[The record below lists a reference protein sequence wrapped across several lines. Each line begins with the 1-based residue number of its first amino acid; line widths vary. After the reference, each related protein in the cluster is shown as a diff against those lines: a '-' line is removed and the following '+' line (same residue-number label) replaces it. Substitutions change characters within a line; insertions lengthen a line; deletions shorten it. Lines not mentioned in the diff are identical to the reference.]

1 MTKDAGSLDD
11 AIEGIRGSLA
21 YNNLIEALNRVFGGR
36 WSERWIRPDGNPHDF
51 EMIIDIDGE
60 AGAAY
65 IGAGRTYMS
74 GMWSAGPGG
83 RISVGVPVSYV
94 PKSESVGPDGRY
106 RDWVDDMIGTD
117 DEKKCYEWGADGEDV
132 DDIVGLLRILE
143 RYLVQ
148 RDGRESQ
155 S

>member
-1 MTKDAGSLDD
+1 MTKSKDSLAD

-21 YNNLIEALNRVFGGR
+21 YKNLLEALDRVFGGR
-36 WSERWIRPDGNPHDF
+36 WSERWIRPDGIPHDF
-51 EMIIDIDGE
+51 QMIIDIDGE
-60 AGAAY
+60 EGAAY
-65 IGAGRTYMS
+65 IGVGRTYMS

-83 RISVGVPVSYV
+83 FISVSVPVSYI
-94 PKSESVGPDGRY
+94 PESESAGPDGRY
-106 RDWVDDMIGTD
+106 RDWVRDMVGTD
-117 DEKKCYEWGADGEDV
+117 EEKREYRWGALGKDV

-155 S
+155 L